1 MRTTKPL
8 PIVVKAAEKAGGIS
22 ALARSLGVSRQAVFQ
37 WKRIPAER
45 VLAIEVHTGV
55 PRYELRPDLYPRAE
69 AGQ

>member
-1 MRTTKPL
+1 MALTKPI
-8 PIVVKAAEKAGGIS
+8 PIVSRAAEKAGGIS

-55 PRYELRPDLYPRAE
+55 PRYELRPDLYPRGA
-69 AGQ
+69 A